1 MDRVEFGFIWFN
13 PNCIDV
19 LPMLS
24 NGLPGLFFAMLPY
37 VEQTAEGCCLTL
49 DKYIK
54 SQLANQLELSESRID
69 HVIADLVKA
78 DVLQRINR
86 GTYRINNQ
94 LVCGRKM

>member
-1 MDRVEFGFIWFN
+1 MEKSFVYMNSRCVDE
-13 PNCIDV
+13 
-19 LPMLS
+19 LPMLKQ
-24 NGLPGLFFAMLPY
+24 GLPGLFFAMLPY

-49 DKYIK
+49 DKYVK
-54 SQLANQLELSESRID
+54 ARLANQLELSESRID